1 MTGIVARLRCR
12 PSGPVSR
19 LPSRPAHLAG
29 LVALAALITCGAGQA
44 PAWAQAVNPNAPSL
58 PGSAA
63 VLPPDPVAA
72 NSTLDS
78 LLFYQL
84 LIGELELNAGR
95 AGNAYG
101 VILDAARRHGDEALF
116 QRAVEIA
123 VQARAG
129 DQALEAARAWRTAK
143 PSSVAPLRYQTQ
155 ILLALNKPEDVIE
168 PLTAWLASVP
178 TMEQPGL
185 IAGLPRLLQ
194 GLPDRQRALSLIEK
208 LVLPYLDKPG
218 TRTAS
223 RVTLG
228 RAHLAAGNLPQAL
241 GLARAA
247 QSDDLAASAP
257 ALLALELL
265 PGTPAAETVV
275 TDYLARPEAEPAVR
289 MAYVRQLTQSQ
300 RYADAGRQLDRLT
313 TDRPQIPE
321 PWLMLG
327 ALRLELKQP
336 RDAETALLKY
346 VELASATPA
355 PGSAAA
361 DAAKAGAKPPE
372 SASSSSAAAAATAAV
387 AAATA
392 AAAAAVAVAEDDDDE
407 PSAAPA
413 GSARDLTQAWLLLAQ
428 SAEQRGDVKA
438 AETWLAKVDNP
449 QRALEVQSRRASLLA
464 RQGKIKEARAL
475 IQAVPERTGDDAR
488 AKLMAEAQMLRDV
501 KRWREALEVLTAAS
515 QRFSDDVDL
524 IYEQAM
530 VEEKLDHL
538 PEMERLL
545 RRVIALK
552 PEHPHAHNALGYS
565 LADRGVRLPE
575 ARDLIARALE
585 LSPGD
590 PFITDSLGWVEY
602 RLGRRDVALRLLR
615 QAYSA
620 RPDTEIAAH
629 LGEVLWADGQQA
641 EARTVWQ
648 DARNRDA
655 ANEVLRE
662 TLARLKVGL

>member
-1 MTGIVARLRCR
+1 MTGKVAR
-12 PSGPVSR
+12 PSWPRLGSR
-19 LPSRPAHLAG
+19 LYPIRAA
-29 LVALAALITCGAGQA
+29 ALAAALACGVVSAQPVTPGAGTKPGVA
-44 PAWAQAVNPNAPSL
+44 LDAVGTDAKVVNSSL
-58 PGSAA
+58 
-63 VLPPDPVAA
+63 D
-72 NSTLDS
+72 T

-95 AGNAYG
+95 AGNAFG
-101 VILDAARRHGDEALF
+101 VILDAARRNGDEALY

-123 VQARAG
+123 LQARAG
-129 DQALEAARAWRTAK
+129 DQALEAARAWRNAK
-143 PSSVAPLRYQTQ
+143 PGSVAPLRYQAQ
-155 ILLALNKPEDVIE
+155 ILLALNKPEEAVE
-168 PLTAWLASVP
+168 PMAAWLAGVP
-178 TMEQPGL
+178 LMEQPGL
-185 IAGLPRLLQ
+185 IAGLPRVLQ
-194 GLPDRQRALSLIEK
+194 GVADRQRALSIVEK
-208 LVLPYLDKPG
+208 LMLPYLDNPG

-247 QSDDLAASAP
+247 QTDDPAAP
-257 ALLALELL
+257 GPVLLALEML
-265 PGTPAAETVV
+265 PGTPAAEALV
-275 TDYLARPEAEPAVR
+275 TDYLARTEAEPAVR

-336 RDAETALLKY
+336 REAETALLKY
-346 VELASATPA
+346 VELASA
-355 PGSAAA
+355 
-361 DAAKAGAKPPE
+361 
-372 SASSSSAAAAATAAV
+372 
-387 AAATA
+387 ATA
-392 AAAAAVAVAEDDDDE
+392 AATGTSSPAPSPASSGSPGPAAKPGPAAVGASKAESKPGVAAASSPAGDDDDDDE
-407 PSAAPA
+407 GSVGPNGA
-413 GSARDLTQAWLLLAQ
+413 GRDLTQAWLLLSQA
-428 SAEQRGDVKA
+428 AEQRGDVKA
-438 AETWLAKVDNP
+438 AEGWLAKVDNP
-449 QRALEVQSRRASLLA
+449 QRALEVQTRRASLLA

-501 KRWREALEVLTAAS
+501 KRWREASEVLGAAS
-515 QRFSDDVDL
+515 QRFPDDTDL

-538 PEMERLL
+538 AEMERLL
-545 RRVIALK
+545 RRVIAIK
-552 PEHPHAHNALGYS
+552 PDHPHAHNALGYS
-565 LADRGVRLPE
+565 LADRGLRLPE
-575 ARDLIARALE
+575 ARNLIARALE

-590 PFITDSLGWVEY
+590 PFITDSLGWVEF
-602 RLGRRDVALRLLR
+602 RLGNRDEALRLLR

-629 LGEVLWADGQQA
+629 LGEVLWAAGLQA

-648 DARNRDA
+648 DARGRDA

>member
-1 MTGIVARLRCR
+1 MTGKVAR
-12 PSGPVSR
+12 PSWPVLGAR
-19 LPSRPAHLAG
+19 LSPIRAA
-29 LVALAALITCGAGQA
+29 ALAAALCCGVVTAQPASPGAATKPGVAKGAVGA
-44 PAWAQAVNPNAPSL
+44 PAML
-58 PGSAA
+58 
-63 VLPPDPVAA
+63 A
-72 NSTLDS
+72 NSSLDT

-95 AGNAYG
+95 AGNAFG
-101 VILDAARRHGDEALF
+101 VILDAARRNGDEALY

-123 VQARAG
+123 LQARAG
-129 DQALEAARAWRTAK
+129 DQALEAARAWRNAK
-143 PSSVAPLRYQTQ
+143 PGAVAPLRYQAQ
-155 ILLALNKPEDVIE
+155 ILVALNKPEEAAE
-168 PLTAWLASVP
+168 PMAAWLAGVP
-178 TMEQPGL
+178 LMEQPGL
-185 IAGLPRLLQ
+185 IAGLPRVLQ
-194 GLPDRQRALSLIEK
+194 GVADRQRALSIIEK
-208 LVLPYLDKPG
+208 LVLPYLDRPG

-228 RAHLAAGNLPQAL
+228 RSHLAAGNLPQAL

-247 QSDDLAASAP
+247 QADDLAAPGP
-257 ALLALELL
+257 ALLALEML
-265 PGTPAAETVV
+265 PATPGAETVV

-300 RYADAGRQLDRLT
+300 RYADAGRQLESLT
-313 TDRPQIPE
+313 TERPQIPE

-346 VELASATPA
+346 VELAPA
-355 PGSAAA
+355 STASAAA
-361 DAAKAGAKPPE
+361 GGSPDTAAKPGAAGAGNAASKPVAP
-372 SASSSSAAAAATAAV
+372 AADSSAAV
-387 AAATA
+387 D
-392 AAAAAVAVAEDDDDE
+392 DDDDE
-407 PSAAPA
+407 ISAGA
-413 GSARDLTQAWLLLAQ
+413 GGAARDLTQAWLLLSQA
-428 SAEQRGDVKA
+428 AEQRGDVKA
-438 AETWLAKVDNP
+438 AEGWLAKVDNP
-449 QRALEVQSRRASLLA
+449 QRALEVQTRRASLLA

-501 KRWREALEVLTAAS
+501 KRWREAAEVLGMAS
-515 QRFSDDVDL
+515 QRFPDDVDL

-530 VEEKLDHL
+530 VEEKLDRMA
-538 PEMERLL
+538 EMERLL

-552 PEHPHAHNALGYS
+552 PDHPHAHNALGYS
-565 LADRGVRLPE
+565 LADRGMRLPE
-575 ARDLIARALE
+575 ARNLIARALE

-590 PFITDSLGWVEY
+590 PFITDSLGWVEF
-602 RLGRRDVALRLLR
+602 RLGNRDEALRLLR

-629 LGEVLWADGQQA
+629 LGEVLWAAGLQA

-648 DARNRDA
+648 DARGRDA

>member
-1 MTGIVARLRCR
+1 MTGKVAR
-12 PSGPVSR
+12 PSWPVLGAR
-19 LPSRPAHLAG
+19 LSPIRAA
-29 LVALAALITCGAGQA
+29 ALAAALCCGVVTAQPASPGAATKPGVVKGAVGA
-44 PAWAQAVNPNAPSL
+44 PAML
-58 PGSAA
+58 
-63 VLPPDPVAA
+63 A
-72 NSTLDS
+72 NSSLDT

-95 AGNAYG
+95 AGNAFG
-101 VILDAARRHGDEALF
+101 VILDAARRNGDEALY

-123 VQARAG
+123 LQARAG
-129 DQALEAARAWRTAK
+129 DQALEAARAWRNAK
-143 PSSVAPLRYQTQ
+143 PGAVAPLRYQAQ
-155 ILLALNKPEDVIE
+155 ILVALNKPEEAAE
-168 PLTAWLASVP
+168 PMAAWLAGVP
-178 TMEQPGL
+178 LMEQPGL
-185 IAGLPRLLQ
+185 IAGLPRVLQ
-194 GLPDRQRALSLIEK
+194 GVADRQRALSIIEK
-208 LVLPYLDKPG
+208 LVLPYLDRPG

-228 RAHLAAGNLPQAL
+228 RSHLAAGNLPQAL

-247 QSDDLAASAP
+247 QADDLAAPGP
-257 ALLALELL
+257 ALLALEML
-265 PGTPAAETVV
+265 PATPGAETVV
-275 TDYLARPEAEPAVR
+275 TDYLARPEAESAVR

-300 RYADAGRQLDRLT
+300 RYADAGRQLESLT
-313 TDRPQIPE
+313 TERPQIPE

-346 VELASATPA
+346 VELAPA
-355 PGSAAA
+355 STASTAAGGSPDTAAKPGAAGAGNAASKPVAPAA
-361 DAAKAGAKPPE
+361 D
-372 SASSSSAAAAATAAV
+372 SSAAV
-387 AAATA
+387 D
-392 AAAAAVAVAEDDDDE
+392 DDDDE
-407 PSAAPA
+407 ISAGA
-413 GSARDLTQAWLLLAQ
+413 GGAARDLTQAWLLLSQA
-428 SAEQRGDVKA
+428 AEQRGDVKA
-438 AETWLAKVDNP
+438 AEGWLAKVDNP
-449 QRALEVQSRRASLLA
+449 QRALEVQTRRASLLA

-501 KRWREALEVLTAAS
+501 KRWREAAEVLGTAS
-515 QRFSDDVDL
+515 QRFPDDVDL

-530 VEEKLDHL
+530 VEEKLDRMA
-538 PEMERLL
+538 EMERLL

-552 PEHPHAHNALGYS
+552 PDHPHAHNALGYS
-565 LADRGVRLPE
+565 LADRGMRLPE
-575 ARDLIARALE
+575 ARNLIARALE

-590 PFITDSLGWVEY
+590 PFITDSLGWVEF
-602 RLGRRDVALRLLR
+602 RLGNRDEALRLLR

-629 LGEVLWADGQQA
+629 LGEVLWAAGLQA

-648 DARNRDA
+648 DARGRDA

>member
-1 MTGIVARLRCR
+1 MTGKVAR
-12 PSGPVSR
+12 PSWPVLGAR
-19 LPSRPAHLAG
+19 LSPIRAA
-29 LVALAALITCGAGQA
+29 ALAAALCCGVVTAQPASPGAATKPGVVKGAVGA
-44 PAWAQAVNPNAPSL
+44 PAML
-58 PGSAA
+58 
-63 VLPPDPVAA
+63 A
-72 NSTLDS
+72 NSSLDT

-95 AGNAYG
+95 AGNAFG
-101 VILDAARRHGDEALF
+101 VILDAARRNGDEALY

-123 VQARAG
+123 LQARAG
-129 DQALEAARAWRTAK
+129 DQALEAARAWRNAK
-143 PSSVAPLRYQTQ
+143 PGAVAPLRYQAQ
-155 ILLALNKPEDVIE
+155 ILVALNKPEEAAE
-168 PLTAWLASVP
+168 PMAAWLAGVP
-178 TMEQPGL
+178 LMEQPGL
-185 IAGLPRLLQ
+185 IAGLPRVLQ
-194 GLPDRQRALSLIEK
+194 GVADRQRALSIIEK
-208 LVLPYLDKPG
+208 LVLPYLDRPG

-228 RAHLAAGNLPQAL
+228 RSHLAAGNLPQAL

-247 QSDDLAASAP
+247 QADDLAAPGP
-257 ALLALELL
+257 ALLALEML
-265 PGTPAAETVV
+265 PATPGAETVV

-300 RYADAGRQLDRLT
+300 RYADAGRQLESLT
-313 TDRPQIPE
+313 TERPQIPE

-346 VELASATPA
+346 VELAPA
-355 PGSAAA
+355 STASTAAGGSPDTAAKPGAAGAGNAASKPVAPAA
-361 DAAKAGAKPPE
+361 D
-372 SASSSSAAAAATAAV
+372 SSAAV
-387 AAATA
+387 D
-392 AAAAAVAVAEDDDDE
+392 DDDDE
-407 PSAAPA
+407 ISAGA
-413 GSARDLTQAWLLLAQ
+413 GGAARDLTQAWLLLSQA
-428 SAEQRGDVKA
+428 AEQRGDVKA
-438 AETWLAKVDNP
+438 AEGWLAKVDNP
-449 QRALEVQSRRASLLA
+449 QRALEVQTRRASLLA

-501 KRWREALEVLTAAS
+501 KRWREAAEVLGTAS
-515 QRFSDDVDL
+515 QRFPDDVDL

-530 VEEKLDHL
+530 VEEKLDRMA
-538 PEMERLL
+538 EMERLL

-552 PEHPHAHNALGYS
+552 PDHPHAHNALGYS
-565 LADRGVRLPE
+565 LADRGMRLPE
-575 ARDLIARALE
+575 ARNLIARALE

-590 PFITDSLGWVEY
+590 PFITDSLGWVEF
-602 RLGRRDVALRLLR
+602 RLGNRDEALRLLR

-629 LGEVLWADGQQA
+629 LGEVLWAAGLQA

-648 DARNRDA
+648 DARGRDA